1 MPNSTPSFIT
11 AAFATG
17 KEGDPAPYFRR
28 SFTAPGGPI
37 KATLRITAV
46 GLVEPWLN
54 GNRVGDEVLAPGW
67 TSYRNRLAVSSHD
80 VTDLIVPGQNVLGA
94 IVGDGWALGR
104 LGWENKRNHYSERPA
119 LWAELTLE
127 YADGAQLVVTDE
139 DFRVST
145 GAILSSSIYD
155 GESVDAR
162 LEPNGW
168 SEPGFDDSGWSRA
181 EPFEWPSEA
190 LPEHLRLGPLHSRS
204 FGRRHDHA
212 AARGDPDR
220 R

>member
-67 TSYRNRLAVSSHD
+67 TSYRNRLAVRCESPFIESLLHQSCLLQEEK
-80 VTDLIVPGQNVLGA
+80 TTPRFTIPRGRICRARIHALNPPQALLFRLRIQKSGEHALI
-94 IVGDGWALGR
+94 
-104 LGWENKRNHYSERPA
+104 
-119 LWAELTLE
+119 
-127 YADGAQLVVTDE
+127 
-139 DFRVST
+139 
-145 GAILSSSIYD
+145 
-155 GESVDAR
+155 
-162 LEPNGW
+162 
-168 SEPGFDDSGWSRA
+168 
-181 EPFEWPSEA
+181 
-190 LPEHLRLGPLHSRS
+190 LRLGRVTEIEKVLSV
-204 FGRRHDHA
+204 GQKE
-212 AARGDPDR
+212 GVCVV
-220 R
+220 